1 MSMVGPGTL
10 MMASAAIQ
18 SVGTAYNIRAQKSAL
33 AREQVRY
40 ERERKVAELDAIE
53 QENIRKDMMNQAI
66 ADNMAVQSTA
76 GYFDDSRSFLNMNKQ
91 VQAKA
96 EKDISNIRLQGRL
109 VSTKYKDQMFENQVA
124 AKANVFGGY
133 VSIMSGLTNGYGNYQ
148 WYEGVD
154 GKDKKWWKV

>member
-148 WYEGVD
+148 WYKDVD
-154 GKDKKWWKV
+154 GEDKKWWKV